1 MVAMHLASVCFT
13 TALVV
18 HSALAWGPTPGFPN
32 SLGRTPF
39 RGWRSWQAV
48 GAEVTQAVMQTAMR
62 GLVKKRALGVG
73 GGLTSLADYG
83 YNDVGLDGGYFE
95 KGAGVDGSCHD
106 ANGHMLV
113 NASTFPSLAGMV
125 THAHDLNLTA
135 SWYLNAD
142 GCPGNLER
150 AAFPNGTYVADANM
164 AAALGFDGVKF
175 DTQRGGPSHN
185 ITEWAVAVNGTG
197 RPMMVENCLDKHP
210 KYLLTDPASCAF
222 NFYRSGPDNAPS
234 FLGALSKVYH
244 WLDDFLGVYVG
255 GVAASRP
262 GCFAYADMLSIGAPI
277 AGTAIYTEAR
287 SNGCAN
293 MTLDEERTLFA
304 AWSVVS
310 SPLVIAFDV
319 ADDAVVA
326 RYWPIVTNARALAI
340 NAAWAGEAGRR
351 LKEAPPSDPAALP
364 TAPVGVGC
372 GCEAQHNASFPAW
385 VIYSKRQPGGAVAVL
400 AIRLGGAAVAG
411 SAALELSAAELAAA
425 AALPPATMADA
436 DADTGVGA
444 GAGSGASSG
453 SFQATDVWSGATG
466 PTVTANSPW
475 RPVVSARN
483 STFVVFRPV

>member
-1 MVAMHLASVCFT
+1 MVCAALA
-13 TALVV
+13 V

-48 GAEVTQAVMQTAMR
+48 GAEVTQTVMQTAMA
-62 GLVKKRALGVG
+62 GLAKKRPLGVG
-73 GGLTSLADYG
+73 GGLVSLADYG
-83 YNDVGLDGGYFE
+83 YNDAGLDGGYFE
-95 KGAGVDGSCHD
+95 KGAGLDGSCHD

-113 NASTFPSLAGMV
+113 NTSSFPSLAGMV
-125 THAHDLNLTA
+125 KHAHDLNLTA

-142 GCPGNLER
+142 GCPGDLER
-150 AAFPNGTYVADANM
+150 KAFPNGTYGSDASE
-164 AAALGFDGVKF
+164 AAALGFDGLKF
-175 DTQRGGPSHN
+175 DTERGGPSHN
-185 ITEWAVAVNGTG
+185 ITAWAVAVNGTG
-197 RPMMVENCLDKHP
+197 RPMMIENCLDKHP

-222 NFYRSGPDNAPS
+222 NFYRAGPDNAPS
-234 FLGALSKVYH
+234 FLGAMSKVYH

-277 AGTAIYTEAR
+277 AGTAIYNEAR

-293 MTLDEERTLFA
+293 MSLDEERTLFA

-326 RYWPIVTNARALAI
+326 RYWPIVTNERALAI

-372 GCEAQHNASFPAW
+372 RCEAHHNASFPAW
-385 VIYSKRQPGGAVAVL
+385 VVYSKRQPGGAVAVL
-400 AIRLGGAAVAG
+400 AIRLGAAEVAG

-425 AALPPATMADA
+425 AALPMDA
-436 DADTGVGA
+436 GANAGA
-444 GAGSGASSG
+444 GAGSG
-453 SFQATDVWSGATG
+453 SFEATDVWSGATG
-466 PTVTANSPW
+466 PTVTAVSPW
-475 RPVVSARN
+475 RPAVSAHN